1 MSGNGATPAGA
12 VCDTGGLTLRF
23 ADGAPVLDVQGLSV
37 GYRQP
42 QGEVLRVAAGVD
54 LKLLAGQVLGL
65 AGESGCGKSTAAL
78 AAVGYRHPGG
88 VILAGRSLLGETD
101 LLQLPQATLRALWG
115 GRVAYISQNAAA
127 SLDPSMTVTRH
138 FDEVL
143 SRHARLRG
151 AAAAARKLELLES
164 VHIPDPPRALE
175 RYPHQLS
182 GGQQQRV
189 SLALAFACHPA
200 ALILD
205 EPTTGLDVTTQTQ
218 ITALLRSLIAETNVA
233 VMYVS
238 HDLALLSTVATDVAV
253 MYAGEIVERGAVQ
266 ALVTAPFH
274 PYTHALLHSVPS
286 ARGRQAISGIP
297 GEPPVKRERHELLL
311 CAALPVRHRPLS
323 SGASRGA
330 GDRAGPH
337 GALHTRRGAPRTAAH
352 RRDAQPRGGGR
363 CRRRR

>member
-1 MSGNGATPAGA
+1 MR
-12 VCDTGGLTLRF
+12 D
-23 ADGAPVLDVQGLSV
+23 LSV

-42 QGEVLRVAAGVD
+42 QGGVLRVATGVD
-54 LKLLAGQVLGL
+54 LLLRGSEVLGL

-88 VILAGRSLLGETD
+88 VILGGRSLLGDTD
-101 LLQLPQATLRALWG
+101 LLQLPQSALRALWG

-127 SLDPSMTVTRH
+127 SLDPSMTITRH

-143 SRHARLRG
+143 SKHAG
-151 AAAAARKLELLES
+151 IKGPTATARKLELLEQ
-164 VHIPDPPRALE
+164 VRIPDPPSALL

-218 ITALLRSLIAETNVA
+218 ITALLRALIEETGVA

-238 HDLALLSTVATDVAV
+238 HDLALLSTVANDVAV

-266 ALVTAPFH
+266 SLVTAPLH
-274 PYTHALLHSVPS
+274 PYTHALA
-286 ARGRQAISGIP
+286 ARRSQ
-297 GEPPVKRERHELLL
+297 
-311 CAALPVRHRPLS
+311 RPRPAGDHGHPR
-323 SGASRGA
+323 GASGQRE
-330 GDRAGPH
+330 
-337 GALHTRRGAPRTAAH
+337 
-352 RRDAQPRGGGR
+352 
-363 CRRRR
+363 